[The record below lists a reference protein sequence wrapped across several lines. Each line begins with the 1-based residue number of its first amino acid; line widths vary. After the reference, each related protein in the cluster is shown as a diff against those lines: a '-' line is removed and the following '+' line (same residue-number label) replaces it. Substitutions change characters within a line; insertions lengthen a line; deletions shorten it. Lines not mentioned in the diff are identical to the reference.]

1 MIKSNIKIIIF
12 DFDGTIHTGEKW
24 INWLEYM
31 RNVLK
36 NTLPQYNEKQIKDFL
51 EKYNLAYNCNT
62 SDLAYA
68 LIQEFGTAQNMLE
81 YLSKNIYILDYPNL
95 KVISTAFLDELTKKH
110 TLYIVSN
117 SPAEWIERHLKN
129 WKIDKKY
136 FKNIY
141 FNQFNAKNP
150 TKSFIYEEIIK
161 NEKVLPEEVLV
172 IGDNIKDDLLPA
184 QKLNMQTLHTTQIND
199 IYSYFGYTEKN

>member
-1 MIKSNIKIIIF
+1 MKNNIKIIIF

-95 KVISTAFLDELTKKH
+95 KVISTAFLDELTKKY

-184 QKLNMQTLHTTQIND
+184 QKLNMQTFHTTQIND

>member
-1 MIKSNIKIIIF
+1 
-12 DFDGTIHTGEKW
+12 
-24 INWLEYM
+24 
-31 RNVLK
+31 
-36 NTLPQYNEKQIKDFL
+36 
-51 EKYNLAYNCNT
+51 
-62 SDLAYA
+62 
-68 LIQEFGTAQNMLE
+68 MLE

-95 KVISTAFLDELTKKH
+95 KVISTAFLDELAKKY
-110 TLYIVSN
+110 TLYIASN

-184 QKLNMQTLHTTQIND
+184 QKLNMQTFHTTQIND

>member
-1 MIKSNIKIIIF
+1 MMKNNIKIIIF

-184 QKLNMQTLHTTQIND
+184 QKLNMQTFHTTQIND

>member
-1 MIKSNIKIIIF
+1 MMKNNIKIIIF

-95 KVISTAFLDELTKKH
+95 KVISTAFLDELTKKY

-184 QKLNMQTLHTTQIND
+184 QKLNMQTFHTTQIND